1 MNTKRPSKEETA
13 GHNDC
18 FKIIFRM
25 IMKAEFELHNFGR
38 KYSTFFK
45 KAVTQRGVI
54 SYFYIRYK
62 DFNIKRKN
70 GPCKRFWN
78 YQKERM

>member
-25 IMKAEFELHNFGR
+25 IMKAEFVLHKFGR

-45 KAVTQRGVI
+45 KPGGNEREAVT
-54 SYFYIRYK
+54 
-62 DFNIKRKN
+62 
-70 GPCKRFWN
+70 
-78 YQKERM
+78 